1 MRSDFYFIKKE
12 TDGGGYTLLKELFDE
27 IIKKKKICSLY
38 YGLKITIISKNTFK

>member
-1 MRSDFYFIKKE
+1 MRSAFFISSRKE

-38 YGLKITIISKNTFK
+38 YGLKITIISKKYF